1 MAWYNKIFKAA
12 DDWRMVKIWT
22 CPYHSTLRPAHPSYS
37 HSDPSANRT
46 DYEYSYYLY
55 ENQYSGRKLDVI
67 DSDRGD
73 LDMKTERKDSFVFR
87 NEDYRNIIRPWLDG
101 QYNPEIPS
109 YESIKAKEFKDNLA
123 GKVT

>member
-1 MAWYNKIFKAA
+1 MSNWITRLFEKDN
-12 DDWRMVKIWT
+12 WRLVKIHT
-22 CPYHSTLRPAHPSYS
+22 LPYHSVLRPANPLYNS
-37 HSDPSANRT
+37 SDPAANTT

-55 ENQYSGRKLDVI
+55 ENQHGDRKFDVI

-73 LDMKTERKDSFVFR
+73 LDLDTETKSSFVYR

-101 QYNPEIPS
+101 QYNPEIPT